1 MAEAKIYAVVKN
13 GGELGFYKSLPAAK
27 KLADKAG
34 GQVVLNGQVVYQ
46 AGVAMADQPEYN
58 KALSEEKAAPA
69 EEKTAALLEEKAA
82 TAEEETSSP
91 LEEKPDGIDVYILK
105 HLMNVRKD
113 PSLKATILTTMGPG
127 TEVVAEKVGEWL
139 KLKAGGYILYD
150 GGKYATLKEA

>member
-34 GQVVLNGQVVYQ
+34 GQGVLNGEVVYQ
-46 AGVAMADQPEYN
+46 AGVAIKEQPLYQKEAADSTDRTE
-58 KALSEEKAAPA
+58 
-69 EEKTAALLEEKAA
+69 A
-82 TAEEETSSP
+82 TAVEGA
-91 LEEKPDGIDVYILK
+91 EKYVLK

-127 TEVVAEKVGEWL
+127 TEVLAEKVGEWL
-139 KLKAGGYILYD
+139 KLEAGGYILYD
-150 GGKYATLKEA
+150 GGKYATRKEP

>member
-34 GQVVLNGQVVYQ
+34 GQVLLNGQVVYQ
-46 AGVAMADQPEYN
+46 AGVAIKEQPEYN
-58 KALSEEKAAPA
+58 KALSEETP
-69 EEKTAALLEEKAA
+69 T
-82 TAEEETSSP
+82 P
-91 LEEKPDGIDVYILK
+91 VEEKPDGIDVYILK